1 MNRRT
6 ITMNTGQVYIIAID
20 DPVPS
25 AAHLWG
31 VLHARLIDDLTG
43 SPLNVPVRIEVQAA
57 GLTPRIAQDGIVGLV
72 GIPLNVFPDLINQAY
87 TLHFTVYAEGYQPF
101 SASGVISQT
110 PGFPQAFTPQDLGD
124 LRLIR

>member
-6 ITMNTGQVYIIAID
+6 ITMNTGQVFTIAID

-31 VLHARLIDDLTG
+31 VLHARLIDDVTG
-43 SPLNVPVRIEVQAA
+43 EPVNVPVRIEVQETE
-57 GLTPRIAQDGIVGLV
+57 LTPRIVQDGIVGLV
-72 GIPLNVFPDLINQAY
+72 GIPLNVFPDLVNQSY

-101 SASGVISQT
+101 STTGVISQT
-110 PGFPQAFTPQDLGD
+110 PTFPQAFTPRDLGN